1 MFYLLFSFLLASG
14 DLAVK
19 SWIHKQPK
27 EKMPKKLANGYVE
40 IRQETN
46 QGFAGNRMEEQP
58 EIVQK
63 LSAIALGILTIIM
76 IPFFLSKKMTVV
88 EKVGLSFLLGGA
100 ISNTAER
107 NLRGYVVDYIHVN
120 VDKFYKKNDKLPKD
134 VDAIYHEAVMNCPLS
149 KITFNLADAF
159 IVLGAVIVGTGALI
173 RDTDRQHKKAL
184 KKAEKLASKKTN
196 ETLK

>member
-27 EKMPKKLANGYVE
+27 DKLPKQMANGYVE
-40 IRQETN
+40 IRKETN
-46 QGFAGNRMEEQP
+46 QGFAGSRMEEQP
-58 EIVQK
+58 ELVQK
-63 LSAIALGILTIIM
+63 LSGIALGILTVIM
-76 IPFFLSKKMTVV
+76 IPFFLSKKLTVI
-88 EKVGLSFLLGGA
+88 EKVGLSFLMGGA

-134 VDAIYHEAVMNCPLS
+134 VDAIYREAVQNCPLS
-149 KITFNLADAF
+149 KITFNLADMC
-159 IVLGAVIVGTGALI
+159 IVIGAVIVGAGAII
-173 RDTDRQHKKAL
+173 RDADRQHKKAI
-184 KKAEKLASKKTN
+184 KKAEKLASKMN
-196 ETLK
+196 Q